1 MGMTAENMSISEF
14 LRRPYL
20 QQDVNTALIAKNNYT
35 NPVQMWNHKTR
46 AFLNV
51 KRPKVILKQEEL
63 FDLPSLQRKL
73 LPLRVCLDP
82 VVCAAQGCWRL
93 HPSLPRSLQEHGF
106 VLANSTISFPM
117 LYEEKSIRG
126 EEINSPLEY
135 KFSKKG
141 LDAARAKAT
150 VPANAFSPDDLAFI
164 KSQLDPGVVEA
175 AGYAPILRE

>member
-1 MGMTAENMSISEF
+1 MGMTPENMSISEF

-51 KRPKVILKQEEL
+51 KKPKVVLRQEEL

-73 LPLRVCLDP
+73 LPLR
-82 VVCAAQGCWRL
+82 
-93 HPSLPRSLQEHGF
+93 EHGF
-106 VLANSTISFPM
+106 VLANSTISFPK

-126 EEINSPLEY
+126 EEINSPL
-135 KFSKKG
+135 
-141 LDAARAKAT
+141 
-150 VPANAFSPDDLAFI
+150 
-164 KSQLDPGVVEA
+164 
-175 AGYAPILRE
+175 